1 MPQIEAEL
9 PTQVLILGA
18 GVVGE
23 FATRA
28 ALGLGATVKIYDN
41 NVYKLSRLQN
51 NIGERFYTSVIN
63 NRRLLNDIR
72 TADVVVGA
80 IHSENG
86 RSPVI
91 VTEAMVQEMKPG
103 SVIID
108 VSIDQGGC
116 VETSEIT
123 THDNPTFIKH
133 DVVHYCV
140 PNIAS
145 RVARTASYAI
155 SNIAASTLMQI
166 NEYGGLENLIR
177 SLPGVRHGVYIY
189 KGHLTNLY
197 LGQKMGLK
205 YTDINLLMAS
215 AM

>member
-1 MPQIEAEL
+1 ML
-9 PTQVLILGA
+9 
-18 GVVGE
+18 
-23 FATRA
+23 FR
-28 ALGLGATVKIYDN
+28 
-41 NVYKLSRLQN
+41 S
-51 NIGERFYTSVIN
+51 
-63 NRRLLNDIR
+63 RRLLNDIR

-91 VTEAMVQEMKPG
+91 VTEAMVQEMKAG

-116 VETSEIT
+116 IETSEVT
-123 THDNPTFIKH
+123 THDQPTFIKH
-133 DVVHYCV
+133 DVIHYCV

-145 RVARTASYAI
+145 RVPRTASYAI
-155 SNIAASTLMQI
+155 SNITASTLMQF

-177 SLPGVRHGVYIY
+177 ILPGVRHGVYIY
-189 KGHLTNLY
+189 KGHLTNQY

-205 YTDINLLMAS
+205 FTDINLLITSSM
-215 AM
+215 